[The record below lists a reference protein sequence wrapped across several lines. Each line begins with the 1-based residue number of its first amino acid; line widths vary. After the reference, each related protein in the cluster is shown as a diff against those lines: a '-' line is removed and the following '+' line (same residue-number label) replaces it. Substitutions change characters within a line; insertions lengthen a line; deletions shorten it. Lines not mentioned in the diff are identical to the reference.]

1 MLRNLCL
8 LLPLAAC
15 ASSGQD
21 SATDALT
28 LGSGSGGLDLL
39 LDADGATVVSDEATV
54 HLRTVAW
61 GADGALIPLGAGL
74 SLAEEAA
81 GLATLRH
88 AGMTERWEAV
98 GEDLEQSWL
107 LDADPTPGDGR
118 VVIEVQV
125 EGATPLLRADGDGLL
140 LLGHAGAS
148 FGYDQLHVTDADG
161 AVLPADMGVEG
172 DRIRIT
178 VETTGATWPVLVDPV
193 VSTATDVFTGANYM
207 FYGSA
212 VSGAGDVNGDG
223 YLDII
228 VGAQAHWS
236 CRSNGNNRGPGYGR
250 AYLLYGSATGPST
263 SGMTTLVSP
272 SDADC
277 FGAAVYGVG
286 DVNGDGYSDVAVG
299 APDSDSDT
307 GSVYVYHGGTPKL
320 STTYTTK
327 ISGLLYSS
335 TTGNFGQNIK
345 GGDITGDGY
354 SDIVVGAED
363 YNSYTGK
370 VFLFKG
376 SSGTGATGGITT
388 TGYKTIGTGSSTGM
402 RFGED
407 FDVLDVNLDG
417 KDDVCV
423 GELSYNSNKGRVRCY
438 RSIGASGFAAPTYL
452 TNTSTSIWFGGEVEL
467 LPDATGDGCPD
478 MAVSHSNGAG
488 TVGSV
493 SLYKGNCSFGWT
505 LVNTVTDSATN
516 SEFGI
521 QIAEAGDTNADNLTD
536 LIIGARLGGTGGK
549 AYVYDGLGAGLT
561 LATTLTGPVTSGH
574 YGAALGSV
582 RDFGGNCWF
591 GGCGE
596 IEPTL
601 GNGTDDILVGAPSTT
616 VGGYGSAG
624 TVYVNE
630 GY

>member
-1 MLRNLCL
+1 
-8 LLPLAAC
+8 
-15 ASSGQD
+15 
-21 SATDALT
+21 
-28 LGSGSGGLDLL
+28 
-39 LDADGATVVSDEATV
+39 
-54 HLRTVAW
+54 
-61 GADGALIPLGAGL
+61 
-74 SLAEEAA
+74 
-81 GLATLRH
+81 
-88 AGMTERWEAV
+88 
-98 GEDLEQSWL
+98 
-107 LDADPTPGDGR
+107 
-118 VVIEVQV
+118 V
-125 EGATPLLRADGDGLL
+125 ET
-140 LLGHAGAS
+140 AGA
-148 FGYDQLHVTDADG
+148 V
-161 AVLPADMGVEG
+161 
-172 DRIRIT
+172 
-178 VETTGATWPVLVDPV
+178 WPVLVDPV
-193 VSTATDVFTGANYM
+193 VSTATDVFTGTDYM
-207 FYGSA
+207 YYGAA

-228 VGAQAHWS
+228 VGAQRHWA
-236 CRSNGNNRGPGYGR
+236 CGWNGDQPSGAGY
-250 AYLLYGSATGPST
+250 AYLLYGSASGPST
-263 SGMTTLVSP
+263 AGMTTLVGP
-272 SDADC
+272 AGALC

-286 DVNGDGYSDVAVG
+286 DVTGDGFYDVAVG

-307 GSVYVYHGGTPKL
+307 GSVYVYHGKSTGL
-320 STTYTTK
+320 STTHTTK
-327 ISGLLYSS
+327 ISGSGLC
-335 TTGNFGQNIK
+335 TVAPGNFGQIVK

-363 YNSYTGK
+363 CNSYTGK
-370 VFLFKG
+370 VLLFKG
-376 SSGTGATGGITT
+376 SSGGITT
-388 TGYKTIGTGSSTGM
+388 TGYKTIGTGSGTGM

-549 AYVYDGLGAGLT
+549 AYVYDGASAGLN

-574 YGAALGSV
+574 YGAALGSI

-601 GNGTDDILVGAPSTT
+601 GDGTDDILIGAPSTT